1 METTTIRT
9 QVLLDKEILEQ
20 ALQITHLKNK
30 RELLD
35 YALRELI
42 RHEKQKKLL
51 DLKGTICWEGDLNAM
66 RENEIV

>member
-20 ALQITHLKNK
+20 ALQITHLKSK

-35 YALRELI
+35 YALRDTSAT
-42 RHEKQKKLL
+42 KNKKSY
-51 DLKGTICWEGDLNAM
+51 
-66 RENEIV
+66 